1 MPGRRP
7 VRDTHYLV
15 PPPYLKKLSLWLAT
29 ASAVAILISVPAS
42 EILLA
47 LAIGVLLLSGLPLRW
62 PRIAIPL
69 GLFLAWTL
77 LSLAFSPDPKGGLP
91 QVNKM
96 FVFVTMLTIFS
107 SVRML
112 GEAWCLIWAWAG
124 VGTVTAA
131 VGVVQFI
138 HKWLQAVAQ
147 HRDFYHFYLD
157 QRITGFQN
165 HWMTFSGQEL
175 YLLLMAVSLLLF
187 GPYVKKRLWIWLLC
201 ASTTGTALILS
212 DTRSAWIAAVI
223 AGVYLLW
230 MWKRVAVLSVP
241 VLLVV
246 AFLAAPASLRE
257 RATSILHPEAGTD
270 SNSHR
275 EIVWLTGWEMIK
287 AHPVFGV
294 GPEEISKKEI
304 FFAYLPKDI
313 PLPLPPGFYQHLHSI
328 YIHYAAERGIPAA
341 LFLTGALI
349 MAFVD
354 FQRALKKLP
363 PGRSERRFVLH
374 WASATVIGTMIVG
387 AMDLNLGLTAELTMF
402 LVVMSLGYRAASSE

>member
-1 MPGRRP
+1 
-7 VRDTHYLV
+7 LV
-15 PPPYLKKLSLWLAT
+15 PPPFLKKLSLWLAT

-42 EILLA
+42 AILLA
-47 LAIGVLLLSGLPLRW
+47 LAIVVLFLSGLPLRW
-62 PRIAIPL
+62 PKIAVPL

-96 FVFVTMLTIFS
+96 FVFATMLVIFS
-107 SVRML
+107 SVRVL
-112 GEAWCLIWAWAG
+112 REAWCLVWAWVG
-124 VGTVTAA
+124 VGTITAG
-131 VGVVQFI
+131 VGVVQFV
-138 HKWLQAVAQ
+138 HKWLQSVAQ
-147 HRDFYHFYLD
+147 HRDFYHFYID

-187 GPYVKKRLWIWLLC
+187 GPHVKKKLWIWLLC
-201 ASTTGTALILS
+201 ALMTGTALILS
-212 DTRSAWIAAVI
+212 DTRSAWIAAVV

-241 VLLVV
+241 VLLVL

-257 RATSILHPEAGTD
+257 RATSIFHPEAGTD

-275 EIVWLTGWEMIK
+275 TIVWRTGWQMIK

-294 GPEEISKKEI
+294 GPEEISKQEV
-304 FFAYLPKDI
+304 FFAYMPKDI
-313 PLPLPPGFYQHLHSI
+313 PLPLPPGFYKHLHSI

-349 MAFVD
+349 LAFVD

-363 PGRSERRFVLH
+363 AGRSQQRFVLH

-402 LVVMSLGYRAASSE
+402 LVVMSLGYRAMDSPL